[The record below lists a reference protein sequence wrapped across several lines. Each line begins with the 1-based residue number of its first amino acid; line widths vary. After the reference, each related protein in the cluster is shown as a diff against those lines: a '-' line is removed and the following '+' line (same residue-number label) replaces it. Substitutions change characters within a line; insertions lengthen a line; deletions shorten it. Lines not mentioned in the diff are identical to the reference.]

1 MATDYHHGVRVIELN
16 TGTRPIRTV
25 STAVIGL
32 IATAS
37 DADADVFPL
46 DTPVLLTNVATAI
59 GSAGTQGTLRRV
71 LKAIASQ
78 TKPVTI
84 VVRVAESETEE
95 ETTSNVIGTT
105 TASGRYTGMRA
116 LLAAQTR
123 LKVKPRI
130 LGAPL
135 LDTKP
140 VAVELAS
147 IAEQLRAFAYVTAHG
162 CATKEEARLYR
173 EFFGQRE
180 VMVIWPD
187 FIHWDTQTNAEAEMP
202 ATAIA
207 LGLRAKI
214 DEEVGWHKTLSNY
227 VINGVTGISKDVF
240 WDLQNPATDAGYLNQ
255 NDVTTLINQT
265 GFRFWGSRT
274 AAGPQSLFP
283 FENYTRTA
291 QVLADTMAEA
301 HLWAVD
307 QPMHPTLVKDIIE
320 GINRKF
326 SELRANGYILNGS
339 AWYSEEFNTV
349 DALKSGKLTIDYDYT
364 PVPPLENL
372 VFQQRI
378 TDSYLLEFAQQ
389 VTY

>member
-46 DTPVLLTNVATAI
+46 DTPVLLTNVTAAI
-59 GSAGTQGTLRRV
+59 GSAGTKGTLRRV
-71 LKAIASQ
+71 LEAIASQ

-84 VVRVAESETEE
+84 VVRVAEGETEA

-105 TASGRYTGMRA
+105 TAGGRYTGMRA

-135 LDTKP
+135 LDTEP
-140 VAVELAS
+140 VAVALAS
-147 IAEQLRAFAYVTAHG
+147 IAEQLRAFAYVTAHD
-162 CATKEEARLYR
+162 CDTKEEAVLYR
-173 EFFGQRE
+173 EGFGQRE
-180 VMVIWPD
+180 IMVIWPD
-187 FIHWDTQTNAEAEMP
+187 FLHWDTLTNAEAEMP

-240 WDLQNPATDAGYLNQ
+240 WDLQNPATDAGHLNQ

-326 SELRANGYILNGS
+326 SELRASGYILNGS

>member
-1 MATDYHHGVRVIELN
+1 MATDYHHGVRVIEIN
-16 TGTRPIRTV
+16 EGARPIRTV
-25 STAVIGL
+25 STAVVGL
-32 IATAS
+32 IATAP
-37 DADADVFPL
+37 DADPDVFPL
-46 DTPVLLTNVATAI
+46 DTPVLLTNVLTAI

-71 LKAIASQ
+71 LEAIASQ
-78 TKPVTI
+78 TKPITV
-84 VVRVAESETEE
+84 VVRVAEGDTAAETN
-95 ETTSNVIGTT
+95 SNVIGTT
-105 TASGRYTGMRA
+105 TADGKYTGMRA

-135 LDTKP
+135 LDTEP
-140 VAVELAS
+140 VAAALAGT
-147 IAEQLRAFAYVTAHG
+147 AQQLRAFAYVSASG
-162 CATKEEARLYR
+162 CDTKEEAVLYR
-173 EFFGQRE
+173 ERFGQRE

-187 FIHWDTQTNAEAEMP
+187 FLSWNNQTNAEAQMP

-227 VINGVTGISKDVF
+227 VVNGVTGISKDVF
-240 WDLQNPATDAGYLNQ
+240 WDLQDPATDAGYLNQ
-255 NDVTTLINQT
+255 NDVTTLINHT

-291 QVLADTMAEA
+291 QVLADTIAEA
-301 HLWAVD
+301 HLWPVD
-307 QPMHPTLVKDIIE
+307 APMHPTMARDIIE

-326 SELRANGYILNGS
+326 ANLTAQGYIMGGS
-339 AWYSEEFNTV
+339 AWLNEAYNTT
-349 DALKSGKLTIDYDYT
+349 DTLKSGKLTIDYDYT

-378 TDSYLLEFAQQ
+378 TDRYLLDFAQR
-389 VTY
+389 VTA